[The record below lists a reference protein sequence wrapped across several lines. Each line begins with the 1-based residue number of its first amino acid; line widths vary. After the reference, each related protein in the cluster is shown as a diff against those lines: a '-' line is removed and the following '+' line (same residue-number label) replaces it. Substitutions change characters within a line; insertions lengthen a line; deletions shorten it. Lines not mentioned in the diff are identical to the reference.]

1 MFAVQYIPVIT
12 YDAHSQVTRAQLIP
26 FALAPPLTCS
36 LSNSLRVIIAP
47 TVSASQVQ
55 LEQISFV
62 RVPIV
67 TCSCVGACR
76 ERDGARRPVRAAAGD
91 RVDEPQEHGRAPLP
105 ASHSTR
111 VPRIQP
117 TPSYPL
123 TTILD
128 LAFE

>member
-1 MFAVQYIPVIT
+1 MMRTHRSHV
-12 YDAHSQVTRAQLIP
+12 H
-26 FALAPPLTCS
+26 S
-36 LSNSLRVIIAP
+36 LSHSHLLHLSHVRSHNSLRVIIAP